1 VTRENIDPNEHV
13 LCAAMSLPLPSPT
26 DNEREKDETFV
37 DSYREIEEKLEM
49 VLSRLSKLEEKSQS
63 EKRAQSL
70 LVAENNK
77 MAAEITCL
85 TTTVNEL
92 REENESIRTLL
103 DNKQNEWIQVES
115 RIPNKPTTK
124 TVTLVKTDNRYAALA
139 VEDPITESSLPVEN
153 INENNNDP
161 EPTTS
166 HKTRQH
172 RDVRK
177 ASKEKKQN
185 PQPLNQQGIEK
196 TLVIGDSM
204 VKNISEKKIERAAR
218 GKSICHSYSGATVP
232 QLHQKFQQNC
242 DEEKY
247 KTIILHIGTNDLV
260 REDADN
266 VAKKMDVLIEEV
278 KSRAERVAVSSV
290 IERHDGR
297 VPASKITSYNN
308 LVYNLCTKHNINYIN
323 NDDIDK
329 SLLNGSN
336 LHLNKAGDKA
346 LGGAFCSYL
355 KSSRPI
361 NTRQVPS
368 RSNQHFFHQTAR
380 HTTQWTEYLM
390 FVSQVLRN

>member
-1 VTRENIDPNEHV
+1 
-13 LCAAMSLPLPSPT
+13 
-26 DNEREKDETFV
+26 
-37 DSYREIEEKLEM
+37 
-49 VLSRLSKLEEKSQS
+49 
-63 EKRAQSL
+63 
-70 LVAENNK
+70 
-77 MAAEITCL
+77 
-85 TTTVNEL
+85 
-92 REENESIRTLL
+92 
-103 DNKQNEWIQVES
+103 
-115 RIPNKPTTK
+115 
-124 TVTLVKTDNRYAALA
+124 LVKTDNRYAALA